1 MCRGTETFPPTPEGE
16 VGTAGEARGLHGG
29 GAERAGLADS
39 PRPGL
44 VGASRPS
51 PTLTLLSSKLCRTEL
66 GAAGVCGFWPWRGL
80 GR

>member
-1 MCRGTETFPPTPEGE
+1 MCRGTEMFPPTLQGE
-16 VGTAGEARGLHGG
+16 VGTAGEARGLLGG

-39 PRPGL
+39 PHPGL

-51 PTLTLLSSKLCRTEL
+51 PPLTLLSSKLCRTEP
-66 GAAGVCGFWPWRGL
+66 GAAGVCGLWPWRDL